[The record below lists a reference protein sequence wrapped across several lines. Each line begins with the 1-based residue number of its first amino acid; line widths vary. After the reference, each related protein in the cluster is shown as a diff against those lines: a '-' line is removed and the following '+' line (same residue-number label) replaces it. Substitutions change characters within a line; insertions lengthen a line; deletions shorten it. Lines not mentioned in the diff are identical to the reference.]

1 MAHGVDMEIQFL
13 PGVGPKRAEL
23 LRKELAVET
32 VGDLLRLYPFRYID
46 KSSIVRI
53 CDARPDMAY
62 LQIRARVMRVDL
74 YGAGGLIN
82 LDTLQP
88 ANGMQPGSPTGNQG
102 MQTGSQNFRAGDQGM
117 QPGSP
122 VGNQGMQT
130 GSQSFRTED
139 QGVQERAGRLG
150 DTKNGSKANAL
161 KFNTIRRMSVW
172 ISDGT
177 GEMEMVFFKG
187 IKWMYEK
194 LKPGAEFIFFGK
206 PTAFNGRINM
216 VHPEVDAAPTVTA
229 TVTVRGTM
237 ADPGTG
243 EHGTG
248 PRMGGTGLRQVT
260 GRPGESMTGPGGH
273 GTGPRMEEYGTIP
286 GTGKTTPETEGN
298 MAGTGRTMTR
308 AGGSMTGVY
317 ASTER
322 LKNAGVTGKVMN
334 KMMEAA
340 LDRGLPYIE
349 ESLPEY
355 VMKQCGLVPLHYA
368 LRNIHFPT
376 DMLALEKA
384 KYRLKFEELFYLQLS
399 LLKQKYI
406 RSRAEQGI
414 AMPKV
419 GEAFNLCYNALPFP
433 LTGAQKRVITEIRND
448 MKSGHQMNRLLQGDV
463 GSGKT
468 MVAVLTALIAIGN
481 GFQACI
487 MAPTEVL
494 AQQHFKNI
502 QKFLAPTG
510 VKSALLTGSS
520 KASERREVHAG
531 LEDGSIGII
540 VGTHALIED
549 NVIFRNLG
557 LAIIDEQ
564 HRFGV
569 EQRSKLWRKASCGA
583 PPHVLVMTAT
593 PIPRTLAMTLYG
605 DLDVSVIDELP
616 PGRKPVQTI
625 HATEGKRPAMY
636 RFMKEEIAKGRQIF
650 IVYPLINE
658 TEKLDYQSLEAGAE
672 EIMQKFPFP
681 DYKTAVVH
689 GKQLN
694 DVKKFNMDAFAEG
707 RADILVATSVIEVG
721 VDVPNASVMIIES
734 AERFGLS
741 QLHQL
746 RGRVG
751 RGSEK
756 SYCVLMTGHKLS
768 KESKHRI
775 ELMCATENGFE
786 LAEEDMKMR
795 GPGDLEGTQ
804 QSGLPISLNIA
815 SLAKD
820 GLILN
825 AARDCAEAILKEDPT
840 LTSDRNQ
847 LLRKELRKD
856 KYQIKDYSKIS

>member
-1 MAHGVDMEIQFL
+1 MAQRNLDMEIQFL
-13 PGVGPKRAEL
+13 PGVGPKRAQL
-23 LRKELAVET
+23 LDKELGIRT
-32 VGDLLRLYPFRYID
+32 IGDLIRLYPFRYID
-46 KSSIVRI
+46 KSSFVRI

-62 LQIRARVMRVDL
+62 IQIRATVRRIDL
-74 YGAGGLIN
+74 YG
-82 LDTLQP
+82 
-88 ANGMQPGSPTGNQG
+88 NGATSMEAAATAQ
-102 MQTGSQNFRAGDQGM
+102 
-117 QPGSP
+117 
-122 VGNQGMQT
+122 
-130 GSQSFRTED
+130 
-139 QGVQERAGRLG
+139 
-150 DTKNGSKANAL
+150 L
-161 KFNTIRRMSVW
+161 KYSTVKRMSVW
-172 ISDGT
+172 VEDGS

-187 IKWMYEK
+187 IKWMHER
-194 LKPGAEFIFFGK
+194 LKPGMTFIFFGK
-206 PTAFNGRINM
+206 PTAFNGKINI
-216 VHPEVDAAPTVTA
+216 VHPEVDTA
-229 TVTVRGTM
+229 DNRT
-237 ADPGTG
+237 
-243 EHGTG
+243 E
-248 PRMGGTGLRQVT
+248 
-260 GRPGESMTGPGGH
+260 
-273 GTGPRMEEYGTIP
+273 I
-286 GTGKTTPETEGN
+286 KTTG
-298 MAGTGRTMTR
+298 AGAT
-308 AGGSMTGVY
+308 MTGVY
-317 ASTER
+317 TSTEK
-322 LKNAGVTGKVMN
+322 LKNGGITGKVMN
-334 KMMEAA
+334 KLMESA
-340 LDRGLPYIE
+340 LNKGLHEIE

-355 VMKQCGLVPLHYA
+355 IMKQQGLVPLHFA

-376 DMLALEKA
+376 DAISLEKA
-384 KYRLKFEELFYLQLS
+384 RYRLKFEELFYLQLS

-406 RSRAEQGI
+406 RSREDQGI
-414 AMPKV
+414 AMPRV
-419 GEAFNLCYNALPFP
+419 GEAFNRCYEALPFP

-448 MKSGHQMNRLLQGDV
+448 LRSGHQMNRLLQGDV

-481 GFQACI
+481 GYQACI

-520 KASERREVHAG
+520 RTKERKEIHQG

-540 VGTHALIED
+540 VGTHALLED
-549 NVIFRNLG
+549 VVVFRNLG

-569 EQRSKLWRKASCGA
+569 EQRSRLWKKSSAGV

-625 HATEGKRPAMY
+625 HATEGKRPALY
-636 RFMKEEIAKGRQIF
+636 KFMKDQIALGRQIF
-650 IVYPLINE
+650 VVYPLINE

-672 EIMQKFPFP
+672 EIMNKFPFP

-694 DVKKFNMDAFAEG
+694 DVKQFNMDAFAAG

-721 VDVPNASVMIIES
+721 VDVPNASVMVIES

-768 KESKHRI
+768 KESRHRI

-804 QSGLPISLNIA
+804 QSGLPVSLNIA

-825 AARDCAEAILKEDPT
+825 AARDCAETILKADPT
-840 LTSDRNQ
+840 LHADSNQ
-847 LLRKELRKD
+847 LLRRELRKD
-856 KYQIKDYSKIS
+856 MYQIKDFSKIS

>member
-1 MAHGVDMEIQFL
+1 MAQYGLDMDIQFL

-23 LRKELAVET
+23 LRKELGVGT
-32 VGDLLRLYPFRYID
+32 VGEMLRLYPFRYID
-46 KSSIVRI
+46 KSTIVRI
-53 CDARPDMAY
+53 ADARPDMAY
-62 LQIRARVMRVDL
+62 LQVRARVLRVDL
-74 YGAGGLIN
+74 YGAAG
-82 LDTLQP
+82 
-88 ANGMQPGSPTGNQG
+88 AVSPPVPNEAGVSDDKKTAAGN
-102 MQTGSQNFRAGDQGM
+102 A
-117 QPGSP
+117 
-122 VGNQGMQT
+122 V
-130 GSQSFRTED
+130 
-139 QGVQERAGRLG
+139 
-150 DTKNGSKANAL
+150 
-161 KFNTIRRMSVW
+161 KFNTVKRMSVW
-172 ISDGT
+172 VSDGS

-187 IKWMYEK
+187 IKWMYGK
-194 LKPGAEFIFFGK
+194 LRPGAEFIFFGK
-206 PTAFNGRINM
+206 PTAFNGKMNM
-216 VHPEVDAAPTVTA
+216 VHPEVDAVTPVPGQPTLGTMAGATA
-229 TVTVRGTM
+229 GGTM
-237 ADPGTG
+237 ADGT
-243 EHGTG
+243 T
-248 PRMGGTGLRQVT
+248 GGT
-260 GRPGESMTGPGGH
+260 
-273 GTGPRMEEYGTIP
+273 
-286 GTGKTTPETEGN
+286 
-298 MAGTGRTMTR
+298 
-308 AGGSMTGVY
+308 MTGVY
-317 ASTER
+317 QSTER
-322 LKNAGVTGKVMN
+322 LKNGGVTGKVMN
-334 KMMEAA
+334 KLMEAS
-340 LDRGLPYIE
+340 LNRGLPEIE

-355 VMKQCGLVPLHYA
+355 IMKQCGLVPLHFA
-368 LRNIHFPT
+368 MRNIHFPK
-376 DMLALEKA
+376 DMISLEKA

-399 LLKQKYI
+399 LLKQKYV
-406 RSRAEQGI
+406 RSRAELGI

-419 GEAFNLCYNALPFP
+419 GEAFNRCYEALPFP

-494 AQQHFKNI
+494 AQQHYKNI
-502 QKFLAPTG
+502 QKFLEPTG
-510 VKSALLTGSS
+510 VRSALLTGSS
-520 KASERREVHAG
+520 KTSERREIHAG

-549 NVIFRNLG
+549 NVVFRNLG

-625 HATEGKRPAMY
+625 HATEGKRPALY
-636 RFMKEEIAKGRQIF
+636 RFMRDEIAKGRQVF

-681 DYKTAVVH
+681 QYKTAVVH

-694 DVKKFNMDAFAEG
+694 DVKKFNMDAFAAG

-721 VDVPNASVMIIES
+721 VDVPNASVMVIES

-756 SYCVLMTGHKLS
+756 SYCVLMTGPKMS
-768 KESKHRI
+768 KESRHRI

-825 AARDCAEAILKEDPT
+825 AARDCAEAVLREDPT

-847 LLRKELRKD
+847 LLRKELRKE

>member
-1 MAHGVDMEIQFL
+1 MNGLDMEIQFL

-23 LRKELAVET
+23 LVKELGVST

-53 CDARPDMAY
+53 ADARPDMAY
-62 LQIRARVMRVDL
+62 LQIRAKVLRVEL
-74 YGAGGLIN
+74 YGAASA
-82 LDTLQP
+82 QVEAP
-88 ANGMQPGSPTGNQG
+88 SSAESAKQ
-102 MQTGSQNFRAGDQGM
+102 
-117 QPGSP
+117 
-122 VGNQGMQT
+122 
-130 GSQSFRTED
+130 
-139 QGVQERAGRLG
+139 
-150 DTKNGSKANAL
+150 KAL
-161 KFNTIRRMSVW
+161 KFNTIKRMSVW
-172 ISDGT
+172 IGDGS
-177 GEMEMVFFKG
+177 GEMETVFFKG

-194 LKPGAEFIFFGK
+194 LQPGAEFIFFGK
-206 PTAFNGRINM
+206 PTAFNGRINI
-216 VHPEVDAAPTVTA
+216 VHPEVDACPVSNSSGQMQT
-229 TVTVRGTM
+229 
-237 ADPGTG
+237 TG
-243 EHGTG
+243 GQST
-248 PRMGGTGLRQVT
+248 
-260 GRPGESMTGPGGH
+260 
-273 GTGPRMEEYGTIP
+273 
-286 GTGKTTPETEGN
+286 
-298 MAGTGRTMTR
+298 
-308 AGGSMTGVY
+308 MTGVY
-317 ASTER
+317 TSTEK
-322 LKNAGVTGKVMN
+322 LKNSGITGKIMS
-334 KMMEAA
+334 KIMTAA
-340 LDRGLPYIE
+340 VEKGLPCME
-349 ESLPEY
+349 ETLPEY
-355 VMKQCGLVPLHYA
+355 IMKQAGLVPLHFA
-368 LRNIHFPT
+368 IRNIHFPK
-376 DMLALEKA
+376 DMVSLEKS
-384 KYRLKFEELFYLQLS
+384 KYRLKFEELFFLQLS
-399 LLKQKYI
+399 LLKQKYV
-406 RSRAEQGI
+406 RSRSDQGI
-414 AMPKV
+414 LMPRV
-419 GEAFNLCYNALPFP
+419 GDAFNQCYESLPFP

-510 VKSALLTGSS
+510 VKSALLTGST
-520 KASERREVHAG
+520 KTSERREVHQG

-549 NVIFRNLG
+549 NVVFRNLG

-569 EQRSKLWRKASCGA
+569 EQRSKLWRKSVCGA

-605 DLDVSVIDELP
+605 DLDVSVIDEMP

-625 HATEGKRPAMY
+625 HATEGKRPALY
-636 RFMKEEIAKGRQIF
+636 KFMRDQIALGRQVF
-650 IVYPLINE
+650 VVYPLINE

-672 EIMQKFPFP
+672 DIFKHFPETE
-681 DYKTAVVH
+681 YKTAVVH
-689 GKQLN
+689 GKQTN
-694 DVKKFNMDAFAEG
+694 EVKKFNMDAFAAG
-707 RADILVATSVIEVG
+707 RANILVATSVIEVG
-721 VDVPNASVMIIES
+721 VDVPNASVMVIES

-756 SYCVLMTGHKLS
+756 SFCVLMTGHKLS

-825 AARDCAEAILKEDPT
+825 AARAVAESVLESDPT
-840 LTSDRNQ
+840 LHEDRNQ

-856 KYQIKDYSKIS
+856 KYIIKDYSKIS

>member
-1 MAHGVDMEIQFL
+1 MEIQFL

-23 LRKELAVET
+23 LRKELGVGT
-32 VGDLLRLYPFRYID
+32 VGELIRLYPFRYID
-46 KSSIVRI
+46 KTSLVRI

-62 LQIRARVMRVDL
+62 LQIRARVMRTDL
-74 YGAGGLIN
+74 YGASGPIVPETTPNGYQPQGAGSGQN
-82 LDTLQP
+82 PDRYLQQG
-88 ANGMQPGSPTGNQG
+88 AGSGQAED
-102 MQTGSQNFRAGDQGM
+102 SQAAKWKQAG
-117 QPGSP
+117 
-122 VGNQGMQT
+122 
-130 GSQSFRTED
+130 
-139 QGVQERAGRLG
+139 
-150 DTKNGSKANAL
+150 GSKATAAGSTL

-172 ISDGT
+172 VSDGT
-177 GEMEMVFFKG
+177 GEIEMVFFKG
-187 IKWMYEK
+187 IKWMYER

-216 VHPEVDAAPTVTA
+216 VHPEVDAPPVPSTSQNITHNTDPSGQMDRSGWSGDLNTSGQMGLDRPEGRHGTPAGAPGA
-229 TVTVRGTM
+229 AQGHPSGG
-237 ADPGTG
+237 PGTAAEAG
-243 EHGTG
+243 
-248 PRMGGTGLRQVT
+248 
-260 GRPGESMTGPGGH
+260 GRPGEPWSSSA
-273 GTGPRMEEYGTIP
+273 
-286 GTGKTTPETEGN
+286 
-298 MAGTGRTMTR
+298 MAGAP
-308 AGGSMTGVY
+308 AGKLPTAQMSQGGTMTGVY
-317 ASTER
+317 PSTER

-334 KMMEAA
+334 RMMEAA
-340 LDRGLPYIE
+340 LNRCLADVE

-355 VMKQCGLVPLHYA
+355 IMKQCGLVPLHFA
-368 LRNIHFPT
+368 LRNVHFPK
-376 DMLALEKA
+376 DMISLEKA

-406 RSRAEQGI
+406 RSRADLGI
-414 AMPKV
+414 TMPRV
-419 GEAFNLCYNALPFP
+419 GEAFNLCYNSLPFP

-494 AQQHFKNI
+494 AQQHYKNI

-520 KASERREVHAG
+520 KTSERREIHSG

-625 HATEGKRPAMY
+625 HATEGKRPALY
-636 RFMKEEIAKGRQIF
+636 KFMKDEIAKGRQIF

-756 SYCVLMTGHKLS
+756 SYCVLMTGHKMS
-768 KESKHRI
+768 KESRHRI

-825 AARDCAEAILKEDPT
+825 AARDCADAVLKEDPG

>member
-1 MAHGVDMEIQFL
+1 MAHGLDMEIQFL

-46 KSSIVRI
+46 KTSITRI

-62 LQIRARVMRVDL
+62 LQIRAKVTRTDL
-74 YGAGGLIN
+74 YGAKGAM
-82 LDTLQP
+82 D
-88 ANGMQPGSPTGNQG
+88 PGTSDAP
-102 MQTGSQNFRAGDQGM
+102 
-117 QPGSP
+117 
-122 VGNQGMQT
+122 
-130 GSQSFRTED
+130 
-139 QGVQERAGRLG
+139 
-150 DTKNGSKANAL
+150 
-161 KFNTIRRMSVW
+161 KFNMIKRMSVW
-172 ISDGT
+172 VSDGS
-177 GEMEMVFFKG
+177 GDMEMVFFKG
-187 IKWMYEK
+187 IKWMYGR

-206 PTAFNGRINM
+206 PTAFNGRMNI
-216 VHPEVDAAPTVTA
+216 VHPEVDDAGPHTS
-229 TVTVRGTM
+229 
-237 ADPGTG
+237 ADSGI
-243 EHGTG
+243 
-248 PRMGGTGLRQVT
+248 Q
-260 GRPGESMTGPGGH
+260 
-273 GTGPRMEEYGTIP
+273 
-286 GTGKTTPETEGN
+286 
-298 MAGTGRTMTR
+298 

-317 ASTER
+317 PSTER

-334 KMMEAA
+334 KIMEAA
-340 LDRGLPYIE
+340 LNKGLPATE
-349 ESLPEY
+349 ETMPEY
-355 VMKQCGLVPLHYA
+355 LMKQCGLVPLHFA
-368 LRNIHFPT
+368 LRNIHFPK
-376 DMLALEKA
+376 DMLSLENA

-406 RSRAEQGI
+406 RSRADQGI
-414 AMPKV
+414 VMPRV

-494 AQQHFKNI
+494 AQQHYKNI

-510 VKSALLTGSS
+510 VKTALLTGSS
-520 KASERREVHAG
+520 KVSERREIHAG

-636 RFMKEEIAKGRQIF
+636 RFMRDEIAKGRQIF

-768 KESKHRI
+768 KESRHRI

-825 AARDCAEAILKEDPT
+825 AARDCADAVLKEDPT

>member
-1 MAHGVDMEIQFL
+1 MAQNGLDMDIQFL
-13 PGVGPKRAEL
+13 PGVGPKRAAL
-23 LRKELAVET
+23 LKKELAVGTIGE
-32 VGDLLRLYPFRYID
+32 LLRLYPFRYMD
-46 KSSIVRI
+46 KSSYVRI

-62 LQIRARVMRVDL
+62 IQIRAKVTRVEL
-74 YGAGGLIN
+74 
-82 LDTLQP
+82 
-88 ANGMQPGSPTGNQG
+88 
-102 MQTGSQNFRAGDQGM
+102 
-117 QPGSP
+117 
-122 VGNQGMQT
+122 
-130 GSQSFRTED
+130 EK
-139 QGVQERAGRLG
+139 RL
-150 DTKNGSKANAL
+150 
-161 KFNTIRRMSVW
+161 SVW

-177 GEMEMVFFKG
+177 GEIETVFFKG
-187 IKWMYEK
+187 IKWMHEK
-194 LKPGAEFIFFGK
+194 LQPGLEFVFFGK

-216 VHPEVDAAPTVTA
+216 VHPEVDPVPAGSTA
-229 TVTVRGTM
+229 SPASSSGT
-237 ADPGTG
+237 
-243 EHGTG
+243 
-248 PRMGGTGLRQVT
+248 
-260 GRPGESMTGPGGH
+260 
-273 GTGPRMEEYGTIP
+273 
-286 GTGKTTPETEGN
+286 
-298 MAGTGRTMTR
+298 
-308 AGGSMTGVY
+308 MTGVY
-317 ASTER
+317 PSTEK
-322 LKNAGVTGKVMN
+322 LKTGGVTGKVMG
-334 KMMEAA
+334 KLMEAA
-340 LDRGLPYIE
+340 LEKGLPYVE
-349 ESLPEY
+349 ESMPEY
-355 VMKQCGLVPLHYA
+355 LMKQCGLVPLHFA
-368 LRNIHFPT
+368 LRNIHFPK
-376 DMLALEKA
+376 DQLSLEKA
-384 KYRLKFEELFYLQLS
+384 RYRLKFEELFYLQLS

-406 RSRAEQGI
+406 RSRAEKGI
-414 AMPKV
+414 HMPRV
-419 GEAFNLCYNALPFP
+419 GEAFNKCYDALPFP
-433 LTGAQKRVITEIRND
+433 LTGAQKRVITEIRDD

-520 KASERREVHAG
+520 KAAERREIHAG

-549 NVIFRNLG
+549 NVVFRNLG

-625 HATEGKRPAMY
+625 HATDGKRPALY
-636 RFMKEEIAKGRQIF
+636 KFMRDQIALGRQIF

-672 EIMQKFPFP
+672 EIMNKFPFP

-689 GKQLN
+689 GKQQN
-694 DVKKFNMDAFAEG
+694 DVKKFNMDAFVAG

-721 VDVPNASVMIIES
+721 VDVPNASVMVIES

-756 SYCVLMTGHKLS
+756 SYCVLMTGHKMS
-768 KESKHRI
+768 KESRRRI

-825 AARDCAEAILKEDPT
+825 AARDCADAVLREDPA
-840 LTSDRNQ
+840 LSSDRNQ
-847 LLRKELRKD
+847 LMRKELRKE

>member
-1 MAHGVDMEIQFL
+1 MAQNELNTHIQFL
-13 PGVGPKRAEL
+13 PGVGPKRADL
-23 LRKELAVET
+23 LKKELAVET
-32 VGDLLRLYPFRYID
+32 VGQLLRIYPFRYID
-46 KSSIVRI
+46 RSSLIRI
-53 CDARPDMAY
+53 CDIRPDMAFIQ
-62 LQIRARVMRVDL
+62 LKAKVLRVEL
-74 YGAGGLIN
+74 YGKG
-82 LDTLQP
+82 P
-88 ANGMQPGSPTGNQG
+88 
-102 MQTGSQNFRAGDQGM
+102 
-117 QPGSP
+117 SP
-122 VGNQGMQT
+122 VYSSLQYQNE
-130 GSQSFRTED
+130 SE
-139 QGVQERAGRLG
+139 E
-150 DTKNGSKANAL
+150 L
-161 KFNTIRRMSVW
+161 KFNMIRRMSVW
-172 ISDGT
+172 VGDET
-177 GEMEMVFFKG
+177 GELETVFFKG
-187 IKWMYEK
+187 IKWMFGK
-194 LKPGAEFIFFGK
+194 LKTGSEFIFFGK
-206 PTAFNGRINM
+206 PSRFGNRVNI
-216 VHPEVDAAPTVTA
+216 VHPDVDPVKDAPTTTA
-229 TVTVRGTM
+229 AGMGT
-237 ADPGTG
+237 
-243 EHGTG
+243 
-248 PRMGGTGLRQVT
+248 
-260 GRPGESMTGPGGH
+260 
-273 GTGPRMEEYGTIP
+273 
-286 GTGKTTPETEGN
+286 
-298 MAGTGRTMTR
+298 
-308 AGGSMTGVY
+308 GSMTGVY
-317 ASTER
+317 PSTDK
-322 LKNAGVTGKVMN
+322 LKNGGITGKVMN
-334 KMMEAA
+334 KLMESA
-340 LDRGLPYIE
+340 LSKGVSHIE
-349 ESLPEY
+349 DSLPDY
-355 VMKQCGLVPLHYA
+355 VMKQYGLVPLQFA
-368 LRNIHFPT
+368 IRNIHFPK
-376 DMLALEKA
+376 DLASLEKA
-384 KYRLKFEELFYLQLS
+384 KYRLKFEELFFLQLS

-414 AMPKV
+414 FMPRV
-419 GEAFNLCYNALPFP
+419 GEAFNKCYDSLPFP

-481 GFQACI
+481 GYQACI

-502 QKFLAPTG
+502 QKFLEPTG
-510 VKSALLTGSS
+510 VRTAILTGSS
-520 KASERREVHAG
+520 KTADRREIHSG

-549 NVIFRNLG
+549 NVIFHNLG

-625 HATEGKRPAMY
+625 HATDGKRPALY
-636 RFMKEEIAKGRQIF
+636 KFMRDQIALGRQIF

-672 EIMQKFPFP
+672 EIMTKFPFP

-694 DVKKFNMDAFAEG
+694 DVKKFNMDAFAAG

-721 VDVPNASVMIIES
+721 VDVPNASVMVIES

-820 GLILN
+820 GMILSAARN
-825 AARDCAEAILKEDPT
+825 AAEAVLEADPT
-840 LTSDRNQ
+840 LGQARNA
-847 LLRKELRKD
+847 LLAKELRKD

>member
-1 MAHGVDMEIQFL
+1 MAQKDMDIQFL
-13 PGVGPKRAEL
+13 PGVGPKRAVL
-23 LRKELAVET
+23 LKKELGVGT
-32 VGDLLRLYPFRYID
+32 VCELLRLYPFRYID
-46 KSSIVRI
+46 RSTFVRI
-53 CDARPDMAY
+53 RDARPDMAY
-62 LQIRARVMRVDL
+62 IQIRARVLHSEV
-74 YGAGGLIN
+74 I
-82 LDTLQP
+82 
-88 ANGMQPGSPTGNQG
+88 
-102 MQTGSQNFRAGDQGM
+102 
-117 QPGSP
+117 
-122 VGNQGMQT
+122 
-130 GSQSFRTED
+130 EKK
-139 QGVQERAGRLG
+139 RL
-150 DTKNGSKANAL
+150 
-161 KFNTIRRMSVW
+161 SVW
-172 ISDGT
+172 VSDGT
-177 GEMEMVFFKG
+177 GELELVFFKG
-187 IKWMYEK
+187 IKWVSEK
-194 LKPGAEFIFFGK
+194 LAVGSEFIFFGK
-206 PTAFNGRINM
+206 PTVFNGRINM
-216 VHPEVDAAPTVTA
+216 VHPEIDAAASKSGVSD
-229 TVTVRGTM
+229 
-237 ADPGTG
+237 DPPVPAVGAG
-243 EHGTG
+243 AAIPLSPVQHGT
-248 PRMGGTGLRQVT
+248 
-260 GRPGESMTGPGGH
+260 
-273 GTGPRMEEYGTIP
+273 
-286 GTGKTTPETEGN
+286 
-298 MAGTGRTMTR
+298 
-308 AGGSMTGVY
+308 MTGVY
-317 ASTER
+317 PSTEK
-322 LKNAGVTGKVMN
+322 LKNSGITGKVMN
-334 KMMEAA
+334 KIMESA
-340 LDRGLPYIE
+340 LAKGLPLIE
-349 ESLPEY
+349 ESMPVYLMQQY
-355 VMKQCGLVPLHYA
+355 GLVPLHFA
-368 LRNIHFPT
+368 LRNIHFPQ
-376 DMLALEKA
+376 DMASLEKA

-399 LLKQKYI
+399 LLKQKYV
-406 RSRAEQGI
+406 RSRADFGI
-414 AMPKV
+414 TMPRV
-419 GEAFNLCYNALPFP
+419 GEAFNKCYAALPFP
-433 LTGAQKRVITEIRND
+433 LTGAQKRVITEIRGD

-468 MVAVLTALIAIGN
+468 MVAVLTALIAVGN
-481 GFQACI
+481 GYQACI

-510 VKSALLTGSS
+510 VRSALLTGSS

-549 NVIFRNLG
+549 NVVFKNLG

-569 EQRSKLWRKASCGA
+569 EQRSRLWRKAVCGA

-625 HATEGKRPAMY
+625 HATEGKRPALY
-636 RFMKEEIAKGRQIF
+636 KFMKDQIALGRQIF
-650 IVYPLINE
+650 VVYPLINE

-672 EIMQKFPFP
+672 DIMDKFPFP

-694 DVKKFNMDAFAEG
+694 DVKAFNMDAFAAG

-721 VDVPNASVMIIES
+721 VDVPNASVMVIES

-756 SYCVLMTGHKLS
+756 SYCVLMTGQRLS
-768 KESKHRI
+768 KESRHRI

-825 AARDCAEAILKEDPT
+825 AARDCADSVLREDQT
-840 LTSDRNQ
+840 LESDRNQ
-847 LLRKELRKD
+847 LLRQELRKE
-856 KYQIKDYSKIS
+856 KYHIKDYSKIS

>member
-1 MAHGVDMEIQFL
+1 MASDMDIMYL

-23 LRKELAVET
+23 LRKELNVST
-32 VGDLLRLYPFRYID
+32 VGELLRLYPFRYID
-46 KSSIVRI
+46 KSRFVRI

-62 LQIRARVMRVDL
+62 IQLKAKVARVELHD
-74 YGAGGLIN
+74 
-82 LDTLQP
+82 
-88 ANGMQPGSPTGNQG
+88 
-102 MQTGSQNFRAGDQGM
+102 
-117 QPGSP
+117 
-122 VGNQGMQT
+122 
-130 GSQSFRTED
+130 
-139 QGVQERAGRLG
+139 
-150 DTKNGSKANAL
+150 SK
-161 KFNTIRRMSVW
+161 RMSVW
-172 ISDGT
+172 ISDGS
-177 GEMEMVFFKG
+177 GEMETVFFKG
-187 IKWMYEK
+187 IKWMHER
-194 LKPGAEFIFFGK
+194 LKPGTEWIFFGK
-206 PTAFNGRINM
+206 PQTFNGRINM
-216 VHPEVDAAPTVTA
+216 VHPEVDPVTA
-229 TVTVRGTM
+229 
-237 ADPGTG
+237 AKAAQQPGTDSV
-243 EHGTG
+243 
-248 PRMGGTGLRQVT
+248 LQ
-260 GRPGESMTGPGGH
+260 PG
-273 GTGPRMEEYGTIP
+273 IP
-286 GTGKTTPETEGN
+286 TPK
-298 MAGTGRTMTR
+298 A
-308 AGGSMTGVY
+308 SMTGVY
-317 ASTER
+317 NSTER
-322 LKNAGVTGKVMN
+322 LKNAGITGKVMN
-334 KMMEAA
+334 KIMEAA
-340 LDRGLPYIE
+340 IE
-349 ESLPEY
+349 KGIAMEQESLPEY
-355 VMKQCGLVPLHYA
+355 IMKQYGLVPLRYA
-368 LRNIHFPT
+368 LRNIHFPQ
-376 DMLALEKA
+376 DMTSLEKS
-384 KYRLKFEELFYLQLS
+384 KYRLKFEELFFLQLS
-399 LLKQKYI
+399 LLKQKYV
-406 RSRAEQGI
+406 RSRDIHGI
-414 AMPKV
+414 HMPKV
-419 GEAFNLCYNALPFP
+419 GEAFNRCYEALPFP

-448 MKSGHQMNRLLQGDV
+448 MKSGQQMNRLLQGDV

-481 GFQACI
+481 GYQACI

-510 VKSALLTGSS
+510 VKSALLTGST
-520 KASERREVHAG
+520 KTSERREVHAG
-531 LEDGSIGII
+531 LADGSIGII
-540 VGTHALIED
+540 VGTHALLED
-549 NVIFRNLG
+549 IVVFQNLG

-569 EQRSKLWRKASCGA
+569 EQRSKLWKKSSCGA
-583 PPHVLVMTAT
+583 APHVLVMTAT

-625 HATEGKRPAMY
+625 HATEGKRPQLY
-636 RFMKEEIAKGRQIF
+636 NFMRQEIAKGRQVF

-672 EIMQKFPFP
+672 EIMTKFPFP
-681 DYKTAVVH
+681 QYKTAVVH

-694 DVKKFNMDAFAEG
+694 DVKKFNMDAFAAG

-721 VDVPNASVMIIES
+721 VDVPNASVMVIES

-825 AARDCAEAILKEDPT
+825 AARDAAEAVLKEDPT
-840 LTSDRNQ
+840 LSLLKNQ
-847 LLRKELRKD
+847 LLRNELIKD
-856 KYQIKDYSKIS
+856 KYKIKDYSKIS

>member
-1 MAHGVDMEIQFL
+1 MGSEMDIQYL

-23 LRKELAVET
+23 LRKEFEVET
-32 VGDLLRLYPFRYID
+32 VGELLRIYPFRYID
-46 KSSIVRI
+46 KSSFVRI
-53 CDARPDMAY
+53 ADARPDMAY
-62 LQIRARVMRVDL
+62 IQIRARVLRVDL
-74 YGAGGLIN
+74 YSSTAAEAA
-82 LDTLQP
+82 P
-88 ANGMQPGSPTGNQG
+88 
-102 MQTGSQNFRAGDQGM
+102 
-117 QPGSP
+117 
-122 VGNQGMQT
+122 
-130 GSQSFRTED
+130 
-139 QGVQERAGRLG
+139 
-150 DTKNGSKANAL
+150 
-161 KFNTIRRMSVW
+161 KFNTIKRMSVW

-177 GEMEMVFFKG
+177 GEMETVFFKG
-187 IKWMYEK
+187 IKWMYER
-194 LKPGAEFIFFGK
+194 LKPGSEWIFFGK
-206 PTAFNGRINM
+206 PQTFNGRINI
-216 VHPEVDAAPTVTA
+216 VHPEVDPMGANTGAAA
-229 TVTVRGTM
+229 G
-237 ADPGTG
+237 
-243 EHGTG
+243 
-248 PRMGGTGLRQVT
+248 
-260 GRPGESMTGPGGH
+260 
-273 GTGPRMEEYGTIP
+273 
-286 GTGKTTPETEGN
+286 TEGSTG
-298 MAGTGRTMTR
+298 AGT
-308 AGGSMTGVY
+308 MTGVY
-317 ASTER
+317 PSTEK

-334 KMMEAA
+334 KIMEAA
-340 LDRGLPYIE
+340 LEKGISQERE
-349 ESLPEY
+349 TLPEY
-355 VMKQCGLVPLHYA
+355 LMKERGLVPLQFA
-368 LRNIHFPT
+368 LRNIHFPK
-376 DMLALEKA
+376 DAIALEKA
-384 KYRLKFEELFYLQLS
+384 KYRLKFEELFFLQLS
-399 LLKQKYI
+399 LLKQKYV
-406 RSRAEQGI
+406 RSRDVNGI
-414 AMPKV
+414 HMPRV
-419 GEAFNLCYNALPFP
+419 GEAFNRCYKSLPFP
-433 LTGAQKRVITEIRND
+433 LTGAQKRVITEIRDD
-448 MKSGHQMNRLLQGDV
+448 MKSGQQMNRLLQGDV

-481 GFQACI
+481 GYQACI

-520 KASERREVHAG
+520 KTSERREVHAG

-540 VGTHALIED
+540 VGTHALLED
-549 NVIFRNLG
+549 VVVFRNLG

-569 EQRSKLWRKASCGA
+569 EQRSRLWRKSSCGA

-625 HATEGKRPAMY
+625 HATEGKRPQLY
-636 RFMKEEIAKGRQIF
+636 NFMRQEIAKGRQVF

-672 EIMQKFPFP
+672 EIMTKFPFP
-681 DYKTAVVH
+681 QYKTAVVH

-694 DVKKFNMDAFAEG
+694 DVKKFNMDAFAAG

-721 VDVPNASVMIIES
+721 VDVPNASVMVIES

-820 GLILN
+820 GMILN
-825 AARDCAEAILKEDPT
+825 AARDCAEAVLREDPT
-840 LTSDRNQ
+840 LGQLKNQMLRN
-847 LLRKELRKD
+847 ELVKD

>member
-1 MAHGVDMEIQFL
+1 MAQNGLDMDIQFL
-13 PGVGPKRAEL
+13 PGVGPKRANL
-23 LRKELAVET
+23 LKKELAVGT
-32 VGDLLRLYPFRYID
+32 VGELLKLYPFRYID
-46 KSSIVRI
+46 RSSFVRI
-53 CDARPDMAY
+53 ADARPDMAY
-62 LQIRARVMRVDL
+62 IQIKARVMRVDV
-74 YGAGGLIN
+74 I
-82 LDTLQP
+82 
-88 ANGMQPGSPTGNQG
+88 
-102 MQTGSQNFRAGDQGM
+102 
-117 QPGSP
+117 
-122 VGNQGMQT
+122 
-130 GSQSFRTED
+130 EKK
-139 QGVQERAGRLG
+139 RL
-150 DTKNGSKANAL
+150 
-161 KFNTIRRMSVW
+161 SVW

-177 GEMEMVFFKG
+177 GEIELVFFKG
-187 IKWMYEK
+187 IKWVAEK
-194 LKPGAEFIFFGK
+194 LKPGAEFVFFGK
-206 PTAFNGRINM
+206 PAAFNGRINM
-216 VHPEVDAAPTVTA
+216 VHPEIDAVPSGTA
-229 TVTVRGTM
+229 T
-237 ADPGTG
+237 
-243 EHGTG
+243 
-248 PRMGGTGLRQVT
+248 
-260 GRPGESMTGPGGH
+260 
-273 GTGPRMEEYGTIP
+273 
-286 GTGKTTPETEGN
+286 
-298 MAGTGRTMTR
+298 AGVST
-308 AGGSMTGVY
+308 MTGVY
-317 ASTER
+317 PSTEK
-322 LKNAGVTGKVMN
+322 LKNGGITGKVMN
-334 KMMEAA
+334 RLMEYA
-340 LDRGLPYIE
+340 LERGLQYIE
-349 ESLPEY
+349 ESMPDHLMRQY
-355 VMKQCGLVPLHYA
+355 GLVPIHFA
-368 LRNIHFPT
+368 IRNIHFPK
-376 DMLALEKA
+376 DMASLEKA
-384 KYRLKFEELFYLQLS
+384 KYRLKFEELFFLQLS
-399 LLKQKYI
+399 LLKQKYV
-406 RSRAEQGI
+406 RSRADKGI
-414 AMPKV
+414 RMPLV
-419 GEAFNLCYNALPFP
+419 GQAFNDCYNSLPFP
-433 LTGAQKRVITEIRND
+433 LTGAQKRVITEIRDD

-481 GFQACI
+481 GYQACI

-510 VKSALLTGSS
+510 VRSALLTGSS
-520 KASERREVHAG
+520 KASERREVHSG

-569 EQRSKLWRKASCGA
+569 EQRSRLWRKAASEA

-625 HATEGKRPAMY
+625 HATDGKRPALY
-636 RFMKEEIAKGRQIF
+636 KFLRDQIALGRQIF

-694 DVKKFNMDAFAEG
+694 DVKKFNMDAFAAG

-721 VDVPNASVMIIES
+721 VDVPNASVMVIES

-756 SYCVLMTGHKLS
+756 SYCVLMTGPKMS
-768 KESKHRI
+768 KESRHRI

-825 AARDCAEAILKEDPT
+825 TARDCADMVLREDPT

-847 LLRKELRKD
+847 LLRKELRKE